1 MLRRSDDDIACK
13 HFSGLHRER
22 GQPENKHKRDLEN
35 EVWIAGFR

>member
-1 MLRRSDDDIACK
+1 MLRRSDDDSAMQA
-13 HFSGLHRER
+13 LHRER